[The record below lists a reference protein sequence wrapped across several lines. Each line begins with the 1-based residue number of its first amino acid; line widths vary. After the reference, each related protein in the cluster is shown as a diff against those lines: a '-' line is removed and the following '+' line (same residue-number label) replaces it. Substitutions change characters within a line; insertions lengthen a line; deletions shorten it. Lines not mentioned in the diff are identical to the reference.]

1 MKTQRL
7 LQKVELFR
15 GLTEDEL
22 MQIANICQE
31 EQFQKGEVFAIEGET
46 GDTFCII
53 KDGLMKVEVTR
64 APDSVPHVITHLGT
78 GQLIGEMSLIDRGTR
93 SATVQAIQSP
103 TNILVIQHDKF
114 HDLCEENNRIG
125 YVVMRNMAAD
135 LSFKLRH
142 RSLSEQGR

>member
-1 MKTQRL
+1 MKTQGL

-22 MQIANICQE
+22 TQLANICEEERLQE
-31 EQFQKGEVFAIEGET
+31 GETFATEGET

-53 KDGLMKVEVTR
+53 KDGLMKVEVNQT
-64 APDSVPHVITHLGT
+64 PDSPPHVIVHLGR
-78 GQLIGEMSLIDRGTR
+78 GQLIGEMSLIDRGVR
-93 SATVQAIQSP
+93 SATVRAIQTP
-103 TNILVIQHDKF
+103 TEILVIRHNEF
-114 HDLCEENNRIG
+114 HGLCEKNNRIG